1 MAGRRS
7 LADRLN
13 HLFDTVRGP
22 GQKPYSNHQ
31 VAAAINQRSAE
42 LGCGP
47 TIDHSYIARL
57 RNGGR
62 GKPSF
67 EVIEALATFFGV
79 TVDYFSDDEAAAR
92 IDAQL
97 ALVAALR
104 DSGVQDIALRASG
117 LSAEG
122 LSTIATI
129 IDQVRKLEGLPP
141 APSHTSRSEPG
152 AATGRPTR
160 SRAGRVPTGRW

>member
-1 MAGRRS
+1 MSGTDQRC
-7 LADRLN
+7 LADKLN

-22 GQKPYSNHQ
+22 GQKAYSNHQ

-42 LGCGP
+42 LGGP
-47 TIDHSYIARL
+47 TIDHSYIAKL
-57 RNGGR
+57 RSGGR

-79 TVDYFSDDEAAAR
+79 KVDYFSDEEVAQR

-104 DSGVQDIALRASG
+104 DSGVRDIALRAAG

-122 LSTIATI
+122 LSTITAI

-141 APSHTSRSEPG
+141 GTNN
-152 AATGRPTR
+152 
-160 SRAGRVPTGRW
+160 

>member
-1 MAGRRS
+1 MSGTGQSSQRPQRS
-7 LADRLN
+7 LADKLN
-13 HLFDTVRGP
+13 HLFDTIRGP
-22 GQKPYSNHQ
+22 GQKHYSNHQ
-31 VAAAINQRSAE
+31 VAAAINQRSAA
-42 LGCGP
+42 LGGGP

-57 RNGGR
+57 RSGGR

-79 TVDYFSDDEAAAR
+79 KVDYFSDEELAQR

-104 DSGVQDIALRASG
+104 DSGVQDIALRAAG

-122 LSTIATI
+122 LSTITAI
-129 IDQVRKLEGLPP
+129 IDQVRRLEGLPP
-141 APSHTSRSEPG
+141 GT
-152 AATGRPTR
+152 TK
-160 SRAGRVPTGRW
+160 